1 MPFAAT
7 VYSLLLASSAITT
20 PAIEELTAIRQRELT
35 EEEIAAQI
43 EESRIERIESQ
54 FDGRELPQE
63 IEAAAQA
70 ETPSGAAPASQ
81 TVRET
86 VSEPVYPTEIQPSAV
101 VAEPT
106 AVSPQPVGE
115 AFAKQ
120 PSPNRPTAFE
130 KPPSRFPGSLDTAHS
145 HYACRSRSR
154 VRTCRGRKDRAGGNP
169 QDRFERRR
177 RCHGRL
183 CPHPR

>member
-63 IEAAAQA
+63 IEAGPPAPKPPGAVRHPRRKPCVKPF
-70 ETPSGAAPASQ
+70 PSLS
-81 TVRET
+81 T
-86 VSEPVYPTEIQPSAV
+86 QPKFSRL
-101 VAEPT
+101 P
-106 AVSPQPVGE
+106 SLQNRPPSRLSLSG

-130 KPPSRFPGSLDTAHS
+130 KPPSRFPGSL
-145 HYACRSRSR
+145 
-154 VRTCRGRKDRAGGNP
+154 
-169 QDRFERRR
+169 
-177 RCHGRL
+177 
-183 CPHPR
+183 